1 MKILQ
6 FIPKAANKRRN
17 GVEKYQ
23 RDETKK
29 RVGQQWDSED
39 MKIHMEVRRR
49 TWQEMEE
56 AGKSL
61 LP

>member
-1 MKILQ
+1 MKNI
-6 FIPKAANKRRN
+6 N
-17 GVEKYQ
+17 GMKLRSEWGSNG
-23 RDETKK
+23 T
-29 RVGQQWDSED
+29 ED